1 MASVDARTGSAPL
14 TQVTR
19 AGRARLALDL
29 AQPSA
34 TGTEPFAPKR
44 DGIRP
49 VFCRLDSHAA
59 AYDSPEDY
67 REESIMKKAFILL
80 ALAAGAA
87 QAGSYAVVQ
96 DSECPLVSAE
106 QLSAAIRKAGSATN
120 LDLPRDMQLR
130 TELRC
135 EPTRKHAGRMNYVY
149 TFTAAIE
156 KQVAEGDGQR
166 WAQVAHVTGYGNT
179 TVRSKLLREVRFT
192 VRDVVRQEP

>member
-1 MASVDARTGSAPL
+1 L

-19 AGRARLALDL
+19 AQRVRLALDL

-34 TGTEPFAPKR
+34 ACTEPLAPKR

-49 VFCRLDSHAA
+49 VFCRLDSHLA
-59 AYDSPEDY
+59 AYDHPEDH
-67 REESIMKKAFILL
+67 REESIMKKTFILL

-96 DSECPLVSAE
+96 DSDCPLVSAK
-106 QLSAAIRKAGSATN
+106 QLSGAIQKAGSATN
-120 LDLPRDMQLR
+120 LDLPRGMQLR

-156 KQVAEGDGQR
+156 KQVADGDGQR
-166 WAQVAHVTGYGNT
+166 WAEVAHVTGYGNT
-179 TVRSKLLREVRFT
+179 TVRDKLLREVRFT